1 LDSFWNKAQ
10 FLRNDTKFFEL
21 AEIALLKTLEKTHK
35 KFSKFTE
42 SFEKL
47 LKNSAICMV
56 LAFPTLLNKYH
67 AFIVWS
73 PLFQI

>member
-21 AEIALLKTLEKTHK
+21 AEIALLKALEKAHK

-47 LKNSAICMV
+47 LKNSAIRMV
-56 LAFPTLLNKYH
+56 LAFPTLLNKNH